1 MSEIKLTLDNVAE
14 IESDDEYDTANEDI
28 AELSIERYTTDIQRA
43 FLKGLQD
50 TDNIDLDNSDP
61 VKDINELA
69 AACARDLITNDTAI
83 DSAQSAELN
92 DAKRQILKSLETSV
106 ILKAFVAASEFGIF
120 DKYFP
125 SMKRNYLRF
134 HHGNSFI
141 TAKVLKK
148 VPCLISA
155 EKITSSASGELGHV
169 LGVIL
174 ECAKITQPMVRINA
188 NSASFEET
196 EVVASKWPSTHEQ
209 FATAVVKSML
219 LIEERQ
225 TLPNC
230 FQLGQKLSAC
240 KDIHQKVL
248 ENAAAFYATKFVE
261 MTSYSIRRIPNY
273 ISSYAKRWNNWRSH
287 RLTPQSEEIGENVRL
302 TSEIEM
308 AGKKHVLDEEVEDTI
323 RQNFNLSSGADVT
336 KAISINQEFLP
347 YEIVYVTKVNRT
359 ELPTAGF
366 LKNEVHAISE
376 AIPAYTPVLNGRAER
391 ANSIVSPMAKAFL
404 ANATSDDV
412 IRELLEVLA
421 IKHAVLAHD
430 LVPNTKGHIPRSSLY
445 GRDPPLYRHM
455 PIFGSDVSIQRPG
468 EKDYKERK
476 LQDQAVPGIYVGS
489 RVENSAVHL
498 IWTNFKQPF
507 EEMKIVHACNISFN
521 DEFGHM
527 KEAEA
532 TMRQVAESVA
542 SQTVLDAPVP
552 AQYCNMTLSEPRPK
566 SSPERR
572 KTRIVKPILVAH
584 LGPTIS
590 KAQWDALLQQVA
602 EQEKLVAEVADIREQ
617 PKREDVE
624 RNTLIADPKYGP
636 LVIQA
641 EIDEINKSRQMKVF
655 EEIDSEKLFKGTLN
669 IGTRYV
675 HAIDDYDKSPDGI
688 VKARCVAHGF
698 GQQIGREE
706 TYFPVVLPEIVKAFM
721 MVVAVVI
728 DIKVKQM
735 DVSSA
740 YLHSD
745 LDEPVYVL
753 RPKGVLG
760 VDETKIWKCK
770 KAVYGLETAGRSW
783 KSTVKKKLEDYGFKR
798 TMSDQGLF
806 TKTTDKNT
814 TMHIALYVHDLLVS
828 FEDESDYEDF
838 KAYMND
844 VAKIKITDL
853 GMVKE
858 FCGTQ
863 FEGVDG
869 GYKLHQK
876 DYIEE
881 LLERY
886 KHLLKPEKQR
896 IPINSYDRENDLSR
910 LDSGGVHLYQEILGS
925 YNWLAGISRPD
936 LAYCVSKFGSFT
948 EDARDGDLVQLQK
961 VLLYLRDTKDF
972 AIEIHKSHYPDGK
985 IKLYAFSDASFA
997 NEEGRKSKTG
1007 YIIYLNGMPIGWK
1020 WKKQGSVT
1028 TSTHASDFVA
1038 ERHSK

>member
-106 ILKAFVAASEFGIF
+106 ILKAFVAASEFEIF

-209 FATAVVKSML
+209 FATAVVKSMS

-230 FQLGQKLSAC
+230 FQSGQKLPAC
-240 KDIHQKVL
+240 KSIHQKVL
-248 ENAAAFYATKFVE
+248 ENAAAFYATKFGE

-287 RLTPQSEEIGENVRL
+287 RLTPQSEEIGENVRS
-302 TSEIEM
+302 TSEIEV

-323 RQNFNLSSGADVT
+323 RQNFYLSSGADVT
-336 KAISINQEFLP
+336 KVISINQEFSP

-376 AIPAYTPVLNGRAER
+376 AIPAYTPVSNGRAER
-391 ANSIVSPMAKAFL
+391 ANGIVSPMAKAFL

-476 LQDQAVPGIYVGS
+476 SQDQAVPGIYVGS

-521 DEFGHM
+521 DEFDHM

-542 SQTVLDAPVP
+542 SQTVLD
-552 AQYCNMTLSEPRPK
+552 
-566 SSPERR
+566 
-572 KTRIVKPILVAH
+572 
-584 LGPTIS
+584 
-590 KAQWDALLQQVA
+590 
-602 EQEKLVAEVADIREQ
+602 
-617 PKREDVE
+617 
-624 RNTLIADPKYGP
+624 
-636 LVIQA
+636 
-641 EIDEINKSRQMKVF
+641 
-655 EEIDSEKLFKGTLN
+655 
-669 IGTRYV
+669 
-675 HAIDDYDKSPDGI
+675 
-688 VKARCVAHGF
+688 
-698 GQQIGREE
+698 
-706 TYFPVVLPEIVKAFM
+706 
-721 MVVAVVI
+721 
-728 DIKVKQM
+728 
-735 DVSSA
+735 
-740 YLHSD
+740 
-745 LDEPVYVL
+745 
-753 RPKGVLG
+753 
-760 VDETKIWKCK
+760 
-770 KAVYGLETAGRSW
+770 
-783 KSTVKKKLEDYGFKR
+783 
-798 TMSDQGLF
+798 
-806 TKTTDKNT
+806 
-814 TMHIALYVHDLLVS
+814 
-828 FEDESDYEDF
+828 
-838 KAYMND
+838 
-844 VAKIKITDL
+844 
-853 GMVKE
+853 
-858 FCGTQ
+858 
-863 FEGVDG
+863 
-869 GYKLHQK
+869 
-876 DYIEE
+876 
-881 LLERY
+881 
-886 KHLLKPEKQR
+886 
-896 IPINSYDRENDLSR
+896 
-910 LDSGGVHLYQEILGS
+910 
-925 YNWLAGISRPD
+925 
-936 LAYCVSKFGSFT
+936 
-948 EDARDGDLVQLQK
+948 
-961 VLLYLRDTKDF
+961 
-972 AIEIHKSHYPDGK
+972 
-985 IKLYAFSDASFA
+985 
-997 NEEGRKSKTG
+997 
-1007 YIIYLNGMPIGWK
+1007 
-1020 WKKQGSVT
+1020 
-1028 TSTHASDFVA
+1028 
-1038 ERHSK
+1038 